1 MDSSSLIKNLTLHQR
16 YWTIIVLLTEMDA
29 IRNFKS
35 GQGKV
40 QKLTFMDKEGLK
52 IYAIMFNE
60 IIDKFSNILEIG
72 KTYMIS
78 NGQVKDINKNF
89 YNVHEK
95 FEIILNNLS
104 EIHLTVNDTIQS
116 FNKNLSTIEEIMA
129 NPNLSSDV
137 ILLVLK
143 VYEVR
148 TICRQKD
155 KKKILKRDLQVI
167 GLRSEIITLTLWEA
181 LATNEGKQLE
191 DMRNEKP
198 IILVKGVV
206 GKYFNGTS
214 I

>member
-1 MDSSSLIKNLTLHQR
+1 
-16 YWTIIVLLTEMDA
+16 
-29 IRNFKS
+29 
-35 GQGKV
+35 
-40 QKLTFMDKEGLK
+40 
-52 IYAIMFNE
+52 MFNE

-116 FNKNLSTIEEIMA
+116 FNKKLSTIEEIMT

-167 GLRSEIITLTLWEA
+167 GLRSEIITLTLWET

-191 DMRNEKP
+191 DMSNEKP

-206 GKYFNGTS
+206 GKYFNGFTLS
-214 I
+214 STISTIVEINPNLPATKELMDWSNTMLPKL